1 MSAAKPKAQVQRE
14 AAARPKPQIER
25 ELKFAQVDHETL
37 RARLLELEAERLAPP
52 SDEDN
57 WILDRNGELALSA
70 SVLRV
75 RQDGRGALI
84 TFKGPAAFEG
94 QTKVRRELEL
104 RIEDSAPA
112 LEMFAALGYGVVR
125 RYQKIREEWRLGSE
139 SICLDHTPIGD
150 FVEFEGA
157 KAEAVA
163 KRCGFDPEQAVGKS
177 YLMLYADW
185 ILEHPDAPGDMVF
198 RDGK

>member
-1 MSAAKPKAQVQRE
+1 MSAAKPKPQV
-14 AAARPKPQIER
+14 ER
-25 ELKFAQVDHETL
+25 ELKFAQVDHEAL
-37 RARLLELEAERLAPP
+37 RARLLELEAERVAPP
-52 SDEDN
+52 SDEHN
-57 WILDRNGELALSA
+57 WILDRQGELALAA

-94 QTKVRRELEL
+94 AAKVRRELEL
-104 RIEDSAPA
+104 RIEDAAPA

-125 RYQKIREEWRLGSE
+125 RYEKIREEWRLGSE

-150 FVEFEGA
+150 FVEFEGT

-163 KRCGFDPEQAVGKS
+163 KRCGFDPAQAVGKS

-185 ILEHPDAPGDMVF
+185 VAAHPEAPGDMVF
-198 RDGK
+198 RQGK